1 MYEVLQLHASV
12 SNTSVF
18 ELPEIKKRKKNHTKI
33 KHFTVTYY
41 IWVGF
46 EAVIHILEHGI
57 FCILFFK
64 SPFLAAPNPFCSFY
78 LHSGTINWKN
88 GASNYYFF
96 LYPVKSLYL
105 VVKMKLNF
113 NLIYNTYC
121 TIWNKLVHCVTT
133 RLNWGLQWH
142 VRNAFCSISK
152 NVLFS
157 DGSVKTDFGFSVWG
171 T

>member
-64 SPFLAAPNPFCSFY
+64 
-78 LHSGTINWKN
+78 
-88 GASNYYFF
+88 
-96 LYPVKSLYL
+96 
-105 VVKMKLNF
+105 
-113 NLIYNTYC
+113 
-121 TIWNKLVHCVTT
+121 
-133 RLNWGLQWH
+133 
-142 VRNAFCSISK
+142 
-152 NVLFS
+152 VLFWLLPTH
-157 DGSVKTDFGFSVWG
+157 SVPFTYTLGL
-171 T
+171 